1 MALPK
6 QVAQQLKEIEEIEKQ
21 LQAPV
26 SEVPEEP
33 EAVEEDGQTTDESV
47 DEVVAE
53 TPKLVEVTP
62 TPPETDKVPEEA
74 WEHKYHRLQG
84 KYDAEVPRLHTQVK
98 ELSTL
103 VEQLRK
109 QMEQQPEKPA
119 QTAVERLVTDEDV
132 QEYGAEFVD
141 LQRRI
146 AREEIR
152 ADLDAIKAE
161 NEKLKQMLLQT
172 GTQMGEVS
180 FEQRLHRLVPDFDQ
194 INNDPQ
200 WVTWLNTEDPIL
212 RAPRRAIAQEAF
224 NKGDADAVA
233 HYVSLFRRESA
244 PAEQE
249 AKPDR
254 RAELE
259 RQVQPTRT
267 SAAKAP
273 ISKTGKTYSRS
284 DVEKMFTKV
293 ALLGSQQKHEEAKK
307 LEAEI
312 DAAFKEGRVAL

>member
-21 LQAPV
+21 LQAPAAEPPV
-26 SEVPEEP
+26 DPEES
-33 EAVEEDGQTTDESV
+33 GQTTDESV

-53 TPKLVEVTP
+53 KPKLVEVTP
-62 TPPETDKVPEEA
+62 TQPEAEKVSEET

-84 KYDAEVPRLHTQVK
+84 KYDAEVPRLHAQVK
-98 ELSTL
+98 ELAGY
-103 VEQLRK
+103 VEQLRNK
-109 QMEQQPEKPA
+109 AEQAPVAPTPTKA
-119 QTAVERLVTDEDV
+119 ERLVTDADID
-132 QEYGAEFVD
+132 EYGEAMVD
-141 LQRRI
+141 LQRRV

-152 ADLDAIKAE
+152 ADLEAIKAE
-161 NEKLKQMLLQT
+161 NERLKQMLLQT
-172 GTQMGEVS
+172 GSQMGEVS

-200 WVTWLNTEDPIL
+200 WVAWLDTVDPIL
-212 RAPRRAIAQEAF
+212 RAPRRAIAQDAF
-224 NKGDADAVA
+224 SKGDAEAVA
-233 HYVSLFRRESA
+233 HYVDIFRGETGEPQNQPERSA
-244 PAEQE
+244 
-249 AKPDR
+249 K

-267 SAAKAP
+267 SAAKTP
-273 ISKTGKTYSRS
+273 SSKVGKTYSRS

-312 DAAFKEGRVAL
+312 DAAFKEGRVVL

>member
-53 TPKLVEVTP
+53 KPKLVEVTP
-62 TPPETDKVPEEA
+62 TQPEAEKVSEET

-84 KYDAEVPRLHTQVK
+84 KYDAEVPRLHAQVK
-98 ELSTL
+98 ELAGY
-103 VEQLRK
+103 VEQLRNK
-109 QMEQQPEKPA
+109 AEQAPVAPTPTKA
-119 QTAVERLVTDEDV
+119 ERLVTDADID
-132 QEYGAEFVD
+132 EYGEAMVD
-141 LQRRI
+141 LQRRV

-152 ADLDAIKAE
+152 ADLEAIKAE
-161 NEKLKQMLLQT
+161 NERLKQMLLQT
-172 GTQMGEVS
+172 GSQVGEVT

-200 WVTWLNTEDPIL
+200 WVAWLDTVDPIL
-212 RAPRRAIAQEAF
+212 RAPRRAIAQQAF
-224 NKGDADAVA
+224 TKSDAEAVA
-233 HYVSLFRRESA
+233 HYVSLFRSETGQTEA
-244 PAEQE
+244 PVSN
-249 AKPDR
+249 K

-267 SAAKAP
+267 ATAKAP
-273 ISKTGKTYSRS
+273 SSKVGKTYSRS

-312 DAAFKEGRVAL
+312 DAAFKEGRVVL